1 MRHTLISNCICTQ
14 EKSGKTIEIFIEQMV
29 FEVSPVD
36 PAPVLDGH
44 YTILSWETTY
54 SFKSMKIVK

>member
-1 MRHTLISNCICTQ
+1 
-14 EKSGKTIEIFIEQMV
+14 MV